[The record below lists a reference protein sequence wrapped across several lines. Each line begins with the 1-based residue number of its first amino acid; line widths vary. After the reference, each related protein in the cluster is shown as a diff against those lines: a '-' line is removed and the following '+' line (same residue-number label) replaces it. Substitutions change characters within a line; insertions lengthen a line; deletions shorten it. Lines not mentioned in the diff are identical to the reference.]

1 MKLSEI
7 YTKPLKEVLDQ
18 DCEVV
23 DQKIHTDENGV
34 IQAIEVK
41 YKPLDDADLAKI
53 KVAEGLRRK

>member
-53 KVAEGLRRK
+53 KVAEGLRRR

>member
-41 YKPLDDADLAKI
+41 YKPYADLAKI